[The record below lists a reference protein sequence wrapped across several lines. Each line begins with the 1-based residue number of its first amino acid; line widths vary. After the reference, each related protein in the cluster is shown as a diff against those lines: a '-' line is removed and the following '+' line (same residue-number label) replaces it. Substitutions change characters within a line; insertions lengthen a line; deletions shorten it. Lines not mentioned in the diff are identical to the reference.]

1 VDTLQFIWFILLFVL
16 FIGYAILDGF
26 DLGLGVISLFT
37 RKQEDR
43 DTLIAKV
50 TPSWDGHE
58 AWLLMA
64 GAALFVAFPPV
75 YASLNSAFGGPFAIL
90 LLALA
95 IRAIALKL
103 KHMRIS
109 AAWQHPL
116 DLTFGLCSAIPAFL
130 LGIILANV
138 LRGLPLDHAGLY
150 EGTLVS
156 LLDPYALLGGILS
169 LITFALYG
177 AAFGA
182 TKTQGDLQ
190 NAMRQWMSHLWV
202 LMIVLWICLTG
213 YTLFEARYLFD
224 GILKNAVFDGLFV
237 LFLIS
242 ILVITTSCS
251 AQKDK
256 HTFLASSVAI
266 TCMLGMAG
274 ACLFPR
280 MIPSTTDLMHS
291 LTLGKD
297 CASPRTLKITLAI
310 ALAGMPLLVAYHLFV
325 YRCFKGKTRMVQE
338 Y

>member
-1 VDTLQFIWFILLFVL
+1 MDTLQFIWFILFFVL
-16 FIGYAILDGF
+16 LIGYAILDGF
-26 DLGLGVISLFT
+26 DLGIGVISLFT
-37 RKQEDR
+37 RRQEDR
-43 DTLIAKV
+43 DTLLTKV
-50 TPSWDGHE
+50 TPFWDGHE
-58 AWLLMA
+58 VWLLMA

-75 YASLNSAFGGPFAIL
+75 YASLSTAFHGPFTIL
-90 LLALA
+90 FLALA
-95 IRAIALKL
+95 IRAMALKL
-103 KHMRIS
+103 KLMKIG
-109 AAWQHPL
+109 AAWQRPL
-116 DLTFGLCSAIPAFL
+116 DLAFGLCSAIPAFL
-130 LGIILANV
+130 LGVILASI
-138 LRGLPLDHAGLY
+138 LRGLPLDHAGLN

-156 LLDPYALLGGILS
+156 PLHPYGLLGGILS

-242 ILVITTSCS
+242 ILVITTSCN
-251 AQKDK
+251 AEKDK

-266 TCMLGMAG
+266 ICMLGMAG

-291 LTLGKD
+291 LTLGED
-297 CASPRTLKITLAI
+297 CASPRTLKITLGVV
-310 ALAGMPLLVAYHLFV
+310 LAGMPLLVAYHLFV
-325 YRCFKGKTRMVQE
+325 YRCFRGKKGNRR
-338 Y
+338 